1 MVIASEIPKKP
12 ARQGL
17 RRKSKNYCVTPYV
30 ESLIK
35 EVAKARGSSD
45 SAVVEELV
53 RAYGQKMMA
62 QAQLEILA
70 LSRK

>member
-1 MVIASEIPKKP
+1 MPIALEIATKP
-12 ARQGL
+12 ARHGL
-17 RRKSKNYCVTPYV
+17 RRISKNYCVTPYV

-53 RAYGQKMMA
+53 RSYGKKMVL
-62 QAQLEILA
+62 QAQKEMLA
-70 LSRK
+70 LASK